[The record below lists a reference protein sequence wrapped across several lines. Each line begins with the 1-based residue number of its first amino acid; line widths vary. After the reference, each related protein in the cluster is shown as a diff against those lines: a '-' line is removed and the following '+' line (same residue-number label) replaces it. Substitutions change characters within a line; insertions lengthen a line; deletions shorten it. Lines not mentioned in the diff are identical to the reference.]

1 MAGNHLTSIPEF
13 RHAEDVSHALR
24 RLAVEAGERRI
35 LAWDPSYD
43 TLKEQ
48 LREHLSP
55 DRKEIFDLFA
65 PPWDREPAE
74 AEAERI
80 TPVLTRAAM
89 EASPLLDPLPFLT
102 RVASP
107 VQLIHGRN
115 DRLIPYTE
123 TLRLTA
129 AFPDS
134 KRIDTTITALM
145 DHSEQGGRLASMRK
159 EISEGMKLVRTLGR
173 LLGTV

>member
-1 MAGNHLTSIPEF
+1 MSE
-13 RHAEDVSHALR
+13 E
-24 RLAVEAGERRI
+24 AVDG
-35 LAWDPSYD
+35 
-43 TLKEQ
+43 
-48 LREHLSP
+48 
-55 DRKEIFDLFA
+55 FDLRDRA
-65 PPWDREPAE
+65 RAPWDQEPAE

-89 EASPLLDPLPFLT
+89 EASPLLNPLPFLD
-102 RVASP
+102 RVESA

-123 TLRLTA
+123 TLRLAA

-145 DHSEQGGRLASMRK
+145 DHSKQGGRLASMRK
-159 EISEGMKLVRTLGR
+159 EISEGMKLVRTLAR
-173 LLGTV
+173 LVGTV